1 MSTNYLTAAIT
12 AYEALSEAEKELF
25 YKVVYRLQESDCCAA
40 DEPKETSE
48 KDASNLDLRKLL
60 NDYVG
65 KVSNPSYP
73 DTVGY
78 PITPPYTDKY
88 KSPYILCVDNNGHVS
103 GLGLYTSDTFKG

>member
-25 YKVVYRLQESDCCAA
+25 YKVIYRPEESDCCELKEVPPETE
-40 DEPKETSE
+40 DESKPYFK
-48 KDASNLDLRKLL
+48 KLL
-60 NDYVG
+60 EEHVR
-65 KVSNPSYP
+65 KVSDTPYP
-73 DTVGY
+73 DTVGL
-78 PITPPYTDKY
+78 PYTDKY